1 MWRALHIAIGFGYRV
16 LRPPSSSQNDTD
28 TVTTGRRNKP
38 VAGAGVLLHL
48 LFIAVIGAATA
59 IMLGV
64 ASVSL
69 LDSKGSSTRLRIN
82 SAVLP
87 LTDPNAEAI
96 SREASSPI
104 LHSPMSLPAAS
115 PPSAL
120 IDETSELTE
129 TTPSFEHPAHL
140 RDASAAPSE
149 RPDPFPVRRP
159 FSTDTI
165 RPTEVERIETP
176 REALPPAEA
185 SVTPD
190 VAPSLPGLTIPPEKR
205 DRIRGEDEIQQH
217 QPANPVQGDLILDD
231 KALAQKVQN
240 KGVHRH
246 PGNPNTVLQ
255 SRVQKEC
262 GPIIF
267 PALRRHCIASFG
279 MHRH

>member
-1 MWRALHIAIGFGYRV
+1 MRREFHIAIGLGYKV

-28 TVTTGRRNKP
+28 TATTGRRNKP
-38 VAGAGVLLHL
+38 AAGAGVLLHL
-48 LFIAVIGAATA
+48 VFIGVIGAATV

-69 LDSKGSSTRLRIN
+69 LDSKGSSTSSRIS
-82 SAVLP
+82 SAILP
-87 LTDPNAEAI
+87 LTDPSAEAI
-96 SREASSPI
+96 SSEASLPI
-104 LHSPMSLPAAS
+104 LHSPKSLPAAS

-120 IDETSELTE
+120 IDETSGLTE
-129 TTPSFEHPAHL
+129 TTPSFEPPAHL
-140 RDASAAPSE
+140 SDANAVPSE
-149 RPDPFPVRRP
+149 TSDPLPARHP
-159 FSTDTI
+159 FSIDTI
-165 RPTEVERIETP
+165 RPTEVERSETP
-176 REALPPAEA
+176 REALTPAEA

-190 VAPSLPGLTIPPEKR
+190 VAASPPSLKFPAEKG

-217 QPANPVQGDLILDD
+217 QPANSVQGDLLLDD

>member
-1 MWRALHIAIGFGYRV
+1 V
-16 LRPPSSSQNDTD
+16 LLPLSSSQNHTD
-28 TVTTGRRNKP
+28 AVTTGRRSKP
-38 VAGAGVLLHL
+38 VASAGVLLHL
-48 LFIAVIGAATA
+48 LFIAVIGAATV

-69 LDSKGSSTRLRIN
+69 LDSKGSSTSLRIG

-87 LTDPNAEAI
+87 HTDPNAEAI
-96 SREASSPI
+96 SSEVSSPI
-104 LHSPMSLPAAS
+104 PDSPKSLTAAS

-129 TTPSFEHPAHL
+129 TTPSFGPPAHL
-140 RDASAAPSE
+140 GDASAVPSE
-149 RPDPFPVRRP
+149 TPDPLPVRHP
-159 FSTDTI
+159 FSIDTT
-165 RPTEVERIETP
+165 RPTEIERIETP

-190 VAPSLPGLTIPPEKR
+190 VAPSPPGLTIPPEKG
-205 DRIRGEDEIQQH
+205 DRIRGEDEIRQH
-217 QPANPVQGDLILDD
+217 QPANSVKGDLILDD

>member
-1 MWRALHIAIGFGYRV
+1 MWRAFHIAIGLGFRV
-16 LRPPSSSQNDTD
+16 LRPPSSSQNHTD

-38 VAGAGVLLHL
+38 VASAGVFLHL
-48 LFIAVIGAATA
+48 LFIAVIGAATV

-64 ASVSL
+64 ASMSL
-69 LDSKGSSTRLRIN
+69 LDSKGSSTRPRIG

-87 LTDPNAEAI
+87 HTDPNAEAI
-96 SREASSPI
+96 SSEASSPI
-104 LHSPMSLPAAS
+104 LPSPKSLPTAS

-129 TTPSFEHPAHL
+129 TTPSSESPAHL
-140 RDASAAPSE
+140 RDASAVPSE
-149 RPDPFPVRRP
+149 TPDPLPVRHP
-159 FSTDTI
+159 FSTDAI

-190 VAPSLPGLTIPPEKR
+190 VIPSPPSLTIPPEKG

-217 QPANPVQGDLILDD
+217 QPANSVQGDLILDD
-231 KALAQKVQN
+231 KALAQKVRN

-246 PGNPNTVLQ
+246 PGNPNTVMQ

>member
-1 MWRALHIAIGFGYRV
+1 V
-16 LRPPSSSQNDTD
+16 LRPPSSFQNDTD
-28 TVTTGRRNKP
+28 TATTGRCNKP

-48 LFIAVIGAATA
+48 LFIGVIGAATV

-69 LDSKGSSTRLRIN
+69 LDSKGSSTTSRIG
-82 SAVLP
+82 SAALP

-96 SREASSPI
+96 SSEASSPI
-104 LHSPMSLPAAS
+104 LHSPKSLPAAS
-115 PPSAL
+115 RPSAL

-129 TTPSFEHPAHL
+129 TTPSSEPPAHL
-140 RDASAAPSE
+140 RDASTVPSE
-149 RPDPFPVRRP
+149 TPDPFPVRHP
-159 FSTDTI
+159 FFTDTI

-176 REALPPAEA
+176 REVLSPAEA

-190 VAPSLPGLTIPPEKR
+190 VAVSPPSLKFPAEKR

-217 QPANPVQGDLILDD
+217 QPANPVQGDLILDE

-246 PGNPNTVLQ
+246 SGNPNIVLQ
-255 SRVQKEC
+255 SRVQREC

-267 PALRRHCIASFG
+267 PTLRRQCIASFG